1 VEQIARGAHIENTA
15 VNRYLATL
23 AELRIVRRKLPV
35 GARASSRGGH
45 WELSD
50 PFLRFWFRF
59 VFPYQAELEAGLRA
73 EDLWK
78 STVRPALSDHVAP
91 VFEEFCRDWTRAT
104 HGRTTQHLGSWWGN
118 SRNELRRTG
127 QRSTEEIDILAIVN
141 NHVTIIGEC
150 RWRTKPMDGNILED
164 IEDYK
169 LPALHQAGYKTET
182 NPRILLFSRAGY
194 NNTIHRAATENKH
207 LRPVNITEIA

>member
-1 VEQIARGAHIENTA
+1 MEQIARGAHIENTA

-91 VFEEFCRDWTRAT
+91 VFEELCRDWTRAT

-194 NNTIHRAATENKH
+194 NNTIHRAAAENKRR
-207 LRPVNITEIA
+207 RPVDITEIA